1 MLISVIIH
9 AVGDLIISPKRS
21 YRFWKI
27 APFDL
32 CIFLASVIVTIF
44 TTLEVGI
51 YVSFGISMV
60 ILLYRIA
67 RPGGEFLGTVRVK
80 VVEGNDTNQTQ
91 IKYHYNFVPLRRKN
105 LNPNIYVEDPPP
117 GILIYRFEES
127 FTFPNASLIND
138 RIVDYAKQKTRRGRT
153 VLYKKLGDRPW
164 NEGFVPRSMEKWSA
178 QTDQDPRPLLRA
190 VVYDFGAVS
199 ATDTTSVQSLIDT
212 RQQLDK
218 YADREVEYHFAS
230 ILDPWIKRALVAGGF
245 GAGKPAH
252 RVVEVASI
260 VPITDAEDPRT
271 HGEEEFQRRRLGSKI
286 AKDVETSFDIE
297 PIPEKG
303 TDSFRAR
310 SLDSNISPVVATN
323 YPFFH
328 LDLEDAVRS
337 AEKVPIQ

>member
-9 AVGDLIISPKRS
+9 AVGDLIISPVRS

-32 CIFLASVIVTIF
+32 LIFLASVIVTIF
-44 TTLEVGI
+44 TTLEIGI
-51 YVSFGISMV
+51 YVSFGMSMV
-60 ILLYRIA
+60 ILLYRVA
-67 RPGGEFLGTVRVK
+67 RPGGEFLGRVRVK
-80 VVEGNDTNQTQ
+80 VVEGEDPSQTV
-91 IKYHYNFVPLRRKN
+91 IKYHDNYVPLRRKN
-105 LNPNIYVEDPPP
+105 LNPNIFIQEAPP
-117 GILIYRFEES
+117 GIIIYRFEES

-138 RIVDYAKQKTRRGRT
+138 RIVDYAKEKTRRGST
-153 VLYKKLGDRPW
+153 IMYKTLGDRPW
-164 NEGFVPRSMEKWSA
+164 NEGFVPRSMEKMRS
-178 QTDQDPRPLLRA
+178 QTEHDSRPLLRA

-199 ATDTTSVQSLIDT
+199 AIDTTSVQALIDT

-230 ILDPWIKRALVAGGF
+230 ILDPWIKRGLVAGGF

-252 RVVEVASI
+252 RVVEIASI
-260 VPITDAEDPRT
+260 VPIKDAEDPRT
-271 HGEEEFQRRRLGSKI
+271 HGEEEFQRRRLEST
-286 AKDVETSFDIE
+286 KDLETSFEIE

-303 TDSFRAR
+303 TRGFQTR
-310 SLDSNISPVVATN
+310 SLNANVSPVVATN

-337 AEKVPIQ
+337 AERIPIQ